1 MSRDWTEEELKEVSK
16 AMKAAG
22 HMSFEEFSE
31 ELEKKG
37 FSVVASATSPDRLQP
52 GLQDF
57 NE

>member
-22 HMSFEEFSE
+22 HMSFEEFSD

-37 FSVVASATSPDRLQP
+37 FTVVTPAAPP
-52 GLQDF
+52 
-57 NE
+57 